1 MTILSDAY
9 NLLKDPGRRESYLR
23 YGAGWSH
30 GHAGPS
36 RRASRPPP
44 YGRPSGFA
52 HSSGPFPTWGYG
64 PFHEP
69 FGAGPRP
76 HPTWAYQHHAQ
87 WSQPG
92 STGYAAWSYA
102 RSGSHEAGQGTT
114 TASANATGP
123 RAGQVSTSLTIGAG
137 LFVVLW
143 SALSATNSYRASVPM
158 PLAGADMGDR
168 RAFAAAPPDPIRSPT
183 SAPTSWPASHRPIDG
198 AIASSWSRSGPSSP
212 SESAASSSS
221 PSPPSPRLPPPL
233 APRPDR
239 EPPPQLVATPPPPPA
254 RSSGSLLAPGTSNRH
269 EEARDA
275 LARARSGRDV
285 HGARRRELLDRQLRR
300 LEIDDIESGRR
311 GTGHVEPLSLPP
323 PRPSA
328 AL

>member
-9 NLLKDPGRRESYLR
+9 NLLKDPGKREGYLR

-36 RRASRPPP
+36 RRAARPPP
-44 YGRPSGFA
+44 YAGRPSGFA
-52 HSSGPFPTWGYG
+52 HASGPFPTWGYG

-92 STGYAAWSYA
+92 STGYAAWSYS
-102 RSGSHEAGQGTT
+102 RSGSESGQGTT

-158 PLAGADMGDR
+158 PLAGADMSDR
-168 RAFAAAPPDPIRSPT
+168 RAFTAPPDPTRSPI
-183 SAPTSWPASHRPIDG
+183 SAPTSSPAWPRRTDGSTAISSSASAPW
-198 AIASSWSRSGPSSP
+198 SSSA
-212 SESAASSSS
+212 SAASSSS
-221 PSPPSPRLPPPL
+221 PPPPSPRLPPPP

-239 EPPPQLVATPPPPPA
+239 EPPPQLVATPPPA
-254 RSSGSLLAPGTSNRH
+254 LGNLLAPGTNNRH
-269 EEARDA
+269 EEARNA
-275 LARARSGRDV
+275 LAAARAGRDV

-300 LEIDDIESGRR
+300 LEIADVEAGRR
-311 GTGHVEPLSLPP
+311 GTGHVETLSLPP
-323 PRPSA
+323 PPSSQ
-328 AL
+328 L